1 MIPDLSE
8 NFPCRS
14 FFHTRAENFF
24 VPCYCFI
31 NSLVLLDRVHE
42 NNIVWIKS
50 VFREHSLGENMGK
63 LITSSVL
70 NRDGATCEV
79 SFSSL
84 LQNFQKKRSFRSTIS
99 DPFSS
104 LSSYLFYWCF
114 FHNWKSSVCKILS
127 VVFFVC
133 SVWFYSF
140 LCRFQDKKEKK
151 IWFFDFFCSFGY
163 NILLH
168 MKIILQHSVFIF
180 YSI

>member
-1 MIPDLSE
+1 MIPDLGK
-8 NFPCRS
+8 NFPCCA
-14 FFHTRAENFF
+14 FFNTRAEKFLA
-24 VPCYCFI
+24 PCYCFI

-42 NNIVWIKS
+42 NDIIWIQS
-50 VFREHSLGENMGK
+50 ILREHSLGENMGK
-63 LITSSVL
+63 LITSRVL
-70 NRDGATCEV
+70 NCDWTTCEV
-79 SFSSL
+79 SFPSL
-84 LQNFQKKRSFRSTIS
+84 LQYLQKKRRFRSTIS
-99 DPFSS
+99 DPFPS

-140 LCRFQDKKEKK
+140 LCRFQAKKEKK